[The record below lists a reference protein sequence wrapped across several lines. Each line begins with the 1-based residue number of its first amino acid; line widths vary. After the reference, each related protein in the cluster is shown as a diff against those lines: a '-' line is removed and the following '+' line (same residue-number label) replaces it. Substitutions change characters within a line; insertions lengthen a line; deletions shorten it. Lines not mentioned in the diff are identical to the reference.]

1 MGQNRLM
8 TAAEVAEELGVS
20 KSKAYKI
27 VHQMNKELQEKGFY
41 VVVGRVNRRYFRE
54 SFYGM
59 ADTEQGA

>member
-27 VHQMNKELQEKGFY
+27 VHQMNQELQKKGFY
-41 VVVGRVNRRYFRE
+41 VVVGRVSRRYFME

-59 ADTEQGA
+59 TDAEQGA